1 MDDEIEIEHAEGS
14 IGQDISKAMD
24 EVAARPP
31 EDAPVESVSRET
43 LEEEPEVVEEQVAES
58 KPVAEP
64 ETTEPQINLD
74 TPPNSLSPLARE
86 KWKDTP
92 VEIRNEMARRE
103 KNYEQGIM
111 KYAED
116 AKRAQ
121 AVDNMVQPYQQ
132 YLAMAGQPVA
142 DTIGNLLQTASVLQM
157 GSPQQRAQQVAQ
169 IINQFGVDIATLD
182 ALLVGQAP
190 PPAAPEQ
197 YVQQAVQQAIQPY
210 QQFMNQFEQ
219 QQQYQ
224 QQQRMGQM
232 QNELAQFEASHEFYR
247 DVRAD
252 MADIIDLAAARNMDM
267 SLEEAY
273 RRACLMHP
281 EVSQILEARGRQP
294 TPTQRA
300 AATSLRGAP
309 GGVEVE
315 AEPDNLR
322 DSIAKAW
329 DMAQRR

>member
-1 MDDEIEIEHAEGS
+1 MEDEELEIAHEEGS
-14 IGQDISKAMD
+14 IGSDIAKAMD
-24 EVAARPP
+24 EVEAKLP
-31 EDAPVESVSRET
+31 DDVPVEDVPRGT
-43 LEEEPEVVEEQVAES
+43 IEPEAEVTE
-58 KPVAEP
+58 PVAEKPVEPTIPP
-64 ETTEPQINLD
+64 EGLETA
-74 TPPNSLSPLARE
+74 PNSLSPLARE

-92 VEIRNEMARRE
+92 IEIRNEMARRE

-121 AVDNMVQPYQQ
+121 AVDAMVQPYQQ
-132 YLAMAGQPVA
+132 YLAMAGQPPA

-169 IINQFGVDIATLD
+169 IINQFGVDIAMLD
-182 ALLVGQAP
+182 SLLAGSEP
-190 PPAAPEQ
+190 PPPAPEQ

-210 QQFMNQFEQ
+210 QQFMSQFEQ
-219 QQQYQ
+219 QQHMQHQ
-224 QQQRMGQM
+224 QKMAQM
-232 QNELAQFEASHEFYR
+232 QTELGQFEQTHEFYK

-252 MADIIDLAAARNMDM
+252 MADILDLAAARNMDM
-267 SLEEAY
+267 PLEEAY

-281 EVSQILEARGRQP
+281 EVSQILETRGRQP

-309 GGVEVE
+309 GGVEVQD
-315 AEPDNLR
+315 EPDSLR

-329 DMAQRR
+329 DMQQRR